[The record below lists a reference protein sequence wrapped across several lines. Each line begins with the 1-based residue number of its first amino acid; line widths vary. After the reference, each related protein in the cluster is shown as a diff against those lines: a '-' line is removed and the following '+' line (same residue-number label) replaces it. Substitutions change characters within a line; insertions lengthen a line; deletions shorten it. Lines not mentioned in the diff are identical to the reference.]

1 MSAEMKN
8 YYEKGDYVAV
18 NLPGHKNILKGI
30 ILSVICE
37 NKSEY
42 YLISFDDK
50 TLALVPKW
58 DIVFRIL

>member
-1 MSAEMKN
+1 MSVETNN

-18 NLPGHKNILKGI
+18 NLPGHKNILKGV
-30 ILSVICE
+30 ILSVVCE

-42 YLISFDDK
+42 YLISFDNK
-50 TLALVPKW
+50 ILALVPKA